1 MKRLS
6 AILLVGAL
14 VFGTVGCTNM
24 NKTQQ
29 GLLSGA
35 AGGAILGAGLGA
47 LTGGS
52 GTTGAL
58 IGGGLGA
65 LPFPPRPHPFKDFRL
80 VGRRRVG
87 FPEWEMCLSKPVCL
101 VTKKQ

>member
-35 AGGAILGAGLGA
+35 AGGAILGAGLGVTIEIT
-47 LTGGS
+47 LFS
-52 GTTGAL
+52 P
-58 IGGGLGA
+58 IG
-65 LPFPPRPHPFKDFRL
+65 D
-80 VGRRRVG
+80 
-87 FPEWEMCLSKPVCL
+87 SSI
-101 VTKKQ
+101 